1 MKMGWLTR
9 RRIKKF
15 IENPDK
21 YLVVNPRFCE
31 HIILNGVC
39 NLCGIK
45 EEIVNFYYWT
55 WQDAFDNKKEN
66 EVITYN
72 KKLGMYGLDNTVV

>member
-1 MKMGWLTR
+1 MGWLIR

-21 YLVVNPRFCE
+21 YLVINPRFCE
-31 HIILNGVC
+31 HIFLNGTC

-45 EEIVNFYYWT
+45 EEIINSYYWT
-55 WQDAFDNKKEN
+55 WQEAFDNKKEN
-66 EVITYN
+66 EYIRYN
-72 KKLGMYGLDNTVV
+72 KKLGMYFLKQR